1 MVVQAVVV
9 QAVAADSK
17 NKYEVQKC
25 TSYSFVHTFN
35 EMPFMSDNANIDED
49 ILRRLILYCSA
60 YKVCKVHKI
69 FFGNCSMLMI
79 GDLEVKEIFRNF
91 VAKNKEWRYD
101 EKRIR
106 KSA

>member
-1 MVVQAVVV
+1 MADAQAVVV
-9 QAVAADSK
+9 QAVAPAAVDSK

-35 EMPFMSDNANIDED
+35 EMPSMSDNANIDED
-49 ILRRLILYCSA
+49 I
-60 YKVCKVHKI
+60 
-69 FFGNCSMLMI
+69 
-79 GDLEVKEIFRNF
+79 
-91 VAKNKEWRYD
+91 KNKEWRYD